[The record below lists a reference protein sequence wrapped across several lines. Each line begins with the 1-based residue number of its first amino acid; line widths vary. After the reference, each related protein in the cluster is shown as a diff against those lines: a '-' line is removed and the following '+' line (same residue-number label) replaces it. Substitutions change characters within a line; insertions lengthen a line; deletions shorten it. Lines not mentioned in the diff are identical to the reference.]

1 MELYFLFRELILIE
15 QTVGGIYMNEK
26 FIIEVLQ
33 RAMMYI
39 NNTQCK
45 KLDQDLR
52 IVLQKYEDLK
62 ERSTEIMDIDKSYM
76 NYLQLFLIRK
86 KTEGK
91 SDRTLDQYKLHLV
104 KLLQYLNKPL
114 NKITEDDL
122 FLYLATYK
130 KIRNVSNT
138 YLDNIRLVCSS
149 FFTWL
154 NNKGYITKNP
164 TVGLEPIKTEKK
176 IKKSF
181 SDEEL
186 EKLRRSCTQE
196 RDLALIEF
204 LYSTGV
210 RASELITLNRNDVD
224 FITKTVVVFG
234 KGGKEREVYLTATSC
249 LHLKTYLSS
258 RNDNNEA
265 LFVGMRKPNNRLTV
279 AGLERIIKNLGKLS
293 NVENCHPHRFR
304 RTMATNVLK
313 KGAQL
318 EEVKELLGHTKLDTT
333 MIYCTVNRDNIKHT
347 HQRLMS
353 A

>member
-1 MELYFLFRELILIE
+1 M
-15 QTVGGIYMNEK
+15 VGGIYMNEK
-26 FIIEVLQ
+26 IIIEVLQ
-33 RAMMYI
+33 RAMTYI
-39 NNTQCK
+39 NSTQCK
-45 KLDQDLR
+45 KLNEDLR
-52 IVLQKYEDLK
+52 IVLQNYEFVEK
-62 ERSTEIMDIDKSYM
+62 STELMDIDKSYM

-91 SDRTLDQYKLHLV
+91 SEKTIGQYRLHLV

-114 NKITEDDL
+114 DKITEDDL
-122 FLYLATYK
+122 FIYLATYK
-130 KIRNVSNT
+130 KTRNVSNV

-164 TVGLEPIKTEKK
+164 TTGLEPIKTEKK

-196 RDLALIEF
+196 RDIALVEF

-224 FITKTVVVFG
+224 FVGKTVVVFG
-234 KGGKEREVYLTATSC
+234 KGGKEREVYLTATAA
-249 LHLKTYLSS
+249 LHLKQYLNT
-258 RNDNNEA
+258 RIDENES
-265 LFVGMRKPNNRLTV
+265 LFVSTRKPYNRLTV
-279 AGLERIIKNLGKLS
+279 AGLERIIKNLGKLAG
-293 NVENCHPHRFR
+293 VDNCHPHRFR

-333 MIYCTVNRDNIKHT
+333 MIYCTVDRENVKHT